1 MADPPD
7 SAGPSTPPNADQR
20 PAGALTSI
28 LKQTSYD
35 PSSPAGPQ
43 FFPSETVPA
52 SSDQPLQQDEDP
64 EAAGQ
69 EDDYDDP
76 DGALWSGPAAASV
89 PTTTSA
95 VESESEDERV
105 GFFEGL
111 SNVFRG
117 RRASSHR
124 PDVSPARSRAG
135 SVRSRQ
141 TSRRRGEEDE
151 DAVSV
156 RSESD
161 FAGDDED
168 PYGPYGSSSESASTS
183 STTSTSSSQDND
195 GPRRRRTTTG
205 AGGAG
210 LLGLPGGGGNDFFG
224 ESRIDFEEVE
234 DDEMS
239 SLSEETD
246 DGGHG
251 KGPSKP
257 HHQLIYIPDE
267 DLPLRFVGL
276 HISSFKLGLWYA
288 GCVLSLGIVWLVGR
302 WMPEWWRRANGKMGE
317 FAASQFVVVET
328 YHHPTQIL
336 PLQTLRLPAP
346 TPLST
351 LFPPSVT
358 LPPAHRDDV
367 SHPSSP
373 SLNGISNGNGATAR
387 KKAQLA
393 AAGHTVDEIQF
404 VDYRYYR
411 FILHPGD
418 GMFRMVREWKDP
430 TWTSLPQ
437 LRRGLSTASSQLA
450 LRTTLFDSNAIEIEA
465 KSIGTLLMDEVLHP
479 FYIFQIVSI
488 LLWAIDDYFYYAF
501 AIGVI
506 SIVSIVST
514 LLETRA
520 VRPIRPLKNVQRMQE
535 MSRFSCPVR
544 VLRDSEWMMADSSTL
559 VPGDLVDLS
568 EPSLHTF
575 PADLI
580 LLSGDAIVNESM
592 LTGESVPVS
601 KVPIEPE
608 FVPLVSSP
616 GPEIAPELARY
627 VVFNGTKI
635 IRIRKTAPSVAQG
648 GKPGADLEAVAMV
661 VRTGFNTTKGALVR
675 SMLFPKP
682 FGFAFYRDSFRFI
695 GVLAGVAVIGFLASA
710 VNFIKLG
717 IAWSVILIRA
727 GDLITIV
734 VPPALPA
741 TMAIGTSF
749 SIQRLRKMGIFCISP
764 TRVNIGG
771 KVNIVC
777 FDKTG
782 TLTEEGLDVLGVRSV
797 VRSTNVFT
805 ELHRDPDDVPIFG
818 AADAKTPLLHAL
830 TTCHALKVV
839 NGEVI
844 GDPLDLRMFEFT
856 GWTLEEGK
864 EGVGKKSADSAST
877 RRKKATDTG
886 SSSKVPERAQT
897 LVQTVVRPPGGESFK
912 LEDALKA
919 GSKHAHFLELGVLRT
934 FDFVS
939 SLRRM
944 SVLVKKLKSNSVEAC
959 VKGAPEVMIDICD
972 KSTLPEDYEV
982 VLADYTRHGY
992 RVIALAGKSMPG
1004 LTWIKAQRLKRE
1016 AVESDLRFLG
1026 LVIFENKL
1034 KPGTTPAIATF
1045 RQAHL
1050 PTRMVTGDNVRTAIS
1065 VGRECGMIQPLAR
1078 VYLPTFVKG
1087 SSTTPRSQIEWND
1100 VEDETKT
1107 LDPYSLKEIVERDDS
1122 SVFSGYSSERREYHL
1137 AVTGDVFRWM
1147 MDFGALETLQ
1157 RMLVKGVI
1165 FARMSPDEKH
1175 ELVERLQSLGYTVGF
1190 CGDGANDCGALKAA
1204 DVGLS
1209 LSEAEASVAAPFTS
1223 RQPDIRCFLEVIKE
1237 GRASLVTSFS
1247 CFKFMALYSLIQF
1260 TTVSLLYSIA
1270 STLGDF
1276 QFLYIDLFLILPI
1289 AVTMGR
1295 TEPFPRIHPKRPT
1308 ANLISKKVLTSLVG
1322 QIVLTSGFQLFTFLW
1337 IRSRD
1342 WYSPPIIDPDQLDI
1356 VSYENTSLFLLSSF
1370 QYILVAAVFCVGPPY
1385 RKPIYSNRWLVAALL
1400 ALSTF
1405 SLYTL
1410 FMPTSSPVFALLQ
1423 FIALPHEFH
1432 LELLLII
1439 LANVALSW
1447 ALEHF
1452 AAMRIARWIGDMQRR
1467 WRRMRGRR
1475 KESGKAY
1482 KAISR
1487 LRRRSREL
1495 TPDRADL
1502 IPLPFQSTI
1511 APLIAKRRTPK
1522 IEKQYEAIGGGSP
1535 ILRWTRVQGEG
1546 MAKLLDELSPET
1558 APHKAYVAFRYA
1570 NPLTE
1575 TCLEEMK
1582 RDGVKRAIAFTQ
1594 YPQYSCSTTGSSLN
1608 EMWKQSVD
1616 LGKGKG
1622 QEGRDEIQ
1630 WSVIDRWGVHEGFV
1644 DAVAR
1649 NIEASLQTYPS
1660 EVRDSVVLLF
1670 SAHSLPMSV
1679 VNRGDPYPPEVGASV
1694 SAIMARLGN
1703 RNPYR
1708 LVWQSQVGP
1717 SAWLGPQTSDAIKGL
1732 AKKGHND
1739 MLLVPVAFTSDHIET
1754 LFELDLEYL
1763 EEAKELGLTGVKRVE
1778 SLNDSP
1784 YFIRALA
1791 DIAAAHIKSG
1801 KTVSAQLGLR
1811 CPGCTNE
1818 KCGKQKAWFK
1828 SFADKAQQQVSA

>member
-1 MADPPD
+1 MADPPY
-7 SAGPSTPPNADQR
+7 SAGPSTPPNTDQR
-20 PAGALTSI
+20 PAGGLTSI

-52 SSDQPLQQDEDP
+52 SSDQPSQQDEDP

-89 PTTTSA
+89 PTSVSGFRMRARSRGDLERMSRELARSEAESEDDDDAKSRRSRKSRKRRSSSRRSRSRRGSDATAASEAVTTDAESVRSRYPTSRNRRRRTRRRSDASAATSA

-135 SVRSRQ
+135 SVRSRA
-141 TSRRRGEEDE
+141 TSRRRGEETDE
-151 DAVSV
+151 DAVLV

-276 HISSFKLGLWYA
+276 HISSVKLGLWYA

-393 AAGHTVDEIQF
+393 AAGHVVDEIQF
-404 VDYRYYR
+404 LDYRYYR

-520 VRPIRPLKNVQRMQE
+520 NVQRMQE

-635 IRIRKTAPSVAQG
+635 IRIRKTAPSVVQG

-749 SIQRLRKMGIFCISP
+749 AIQRLRKMGIFCISP

-944 SVLVKKLKSNSVEAC
+944 SVLVKKLKSNSVEAY

-972 KSTLPEDYEV
+972 KSTLPEDYEE

-1026 LVIFENKL
+1026 LVVFENKL

-1045 RQAHL
+1045 RQAHI

-1078 VYLPTFVKG
+1078 VYLSTFVKG

-1107 LDPYSLKEIVERDDS
+1107 LDPYSLKEVIERDDA

-1137 AVTGDVFRWM
+1137 AVTGDAFRWM

-1342 WYSPPIIDPDQLDI
+1342 WYSPPTIDPDQLDI

-1423 FIALPHEFH
+1423 FISLPHEFH

-1447 ALEHF
+1447 ALEDF
-1452 AAMRIARWIGDMQRR
+1452 AAMRIARWIGGVQRR

-1487 LRRRSREL
+1487 AM
-1495 TPDRADL
+1495 DD
-1502 IPLPFQSTI
+1502 
-1511 APLIAKRRTPK
+1511 
-1522 IEKQYEAIGGGSP
+1522 
-1535 ILRWTRVQGEG
+1535 
-1546 MAKLLDELSPET
+1546 
-1558 APHKAYVAFRYA
+1558 
-1570 NPLTE
+1570 
-1575 TCLEEMK
+1575 
-1582 RDGVKRAIAFTQ
+1582 
-1594 YPQYSCSTTGSSLN
+1594 
-1608 EMWKQSVD
+1608 
-1616 LGKGKG
+1616 
-1622 QEGRDEIQ
+1622 
-1630 WSVIDRWGVHEGFV
+1630 
-1644 DAVAR
+1644 
-1649 NIEASLQTYPS
+1649 
-1660 EVRDSVVLLF
+1660 
-1670 SAHSLPMSV
+1670 
-1679 VNRGDPYPPEVGASV
+1679 
-1694 SAIMARLGN
+1694 
-1703 RNPYR
+1703 
-1708 LVWQSQVGP
+1708 
-1717 SAWLGPQTSDAIKGL
+1717 
-1732 AKKGHND
+1732 
-1739 MLLVPVAFTSDHIET
+1739 
-1754 LFELDLEYL
+1754 
-1763 EEAKELGLTGVKRVE
+1763 
-1778 SLNDSP
+1778 
-1784 YFIRALA
+1784 
-1791 DIAAAHIKSG
+1791 
-1801 KTVSAQLGLR
+1801 
-1811 CPGCTNE
+1811 
-1818 KCGKQKAWFK
+1818 
-1828 SFADKAQQQVSA
+1828 

>member
-520 VRPIRPLKNVQRMQE
+520 NVQRMQE